1 MNNYQESIV
10 RFLIEIEDIFTKLF
24 FSKFKSAKDRLQII
38 IAQQRTQKGSP
49 DFLPLLRQDIM
60 AAIAKHTQ
68 VDINK
73 VQVDLQ
79 CRDNDSVLELN
90 VVLPEKASE
99 TTTKEQHSTT

>member
-1 MNNYQESIV
+1 M
-10 RFLIEIEDIFTKLF
+10 RFMKYFRAENKH
-24 FSKFKSAKDRLQII
+24 SAQSAKDRLQII